1 MSVTSPRAG
10 QGAAGDAGPA
20 PVLAVQDLVV
30 EIATARGVIRP
41 VDGVSWS
48 VGAGEI
54 MALVGESG
62 CGKSIS
68 ALAVMRLLP
77 RPAARVAAGRI
88 LFDGADLLTLP
99 ERQMRARR
107 GRDLAMVF
115 QEPMTSLNPVLTIGE
130 QVGEPLQLHQ
140 GLSKRAARGRAAEL
154 LAMVGIPDPD
164 GRLDQHPHQFSG
176 GMRQRVMIAI
186 ALACNPRLIIADEP
200 TTALD
205 VTIQAQL
212 LQLMRDLC
220 TRLRIAL
227 VIITHNLGI
236 VARYADQVAVM
247 YAGRVVEQSGAR
259 RLFAA
264 PRHPYTIGLLGAV
277 PRLDRPRTRQ
287 LATVDG
293 TPPDLLDPPC
303 GCRFA
308 ARCFARADIC
318 AIDPPLY
325 EAERGHLS
333 ACHRIADLAAGVLAP
348 PVPAQPPAEAA
359 AIAATPLLRVR
370 GLTKHFA
377 LPRRAV
383 VHAVEDVSFDVPR
396 GRTLGIVGESG
407 CGKST
412 VGRMILRLET
422 PTAGAVDF
430 EGQDMAAAAGPALAK
445 LRPRIQAIFQDP
457 CSSLNPRMSV
467 GDIIAEPLLVHRR
480 ARDANAAWQRT
491 AALLEQVGLPPQMAE
506 RYPHQLSGGQRQR
519 VGIARALAL
528 EPDLIVCD
536 EAVSALDV
544 SIQGQIVNLLD
555 ELQRRL
561 GLSYVFIAH
570 DLAVVRHLAHRVVV
584 MYLGHVME
592 MADRDS
598 LYAAPLH
605 PYTLA
610 LLDAAPVPDPMAE
623 RARVRPALA
632 GEPPSPLQPPPGCV
646 FHTRC
651 PRADG
656 DCQTIVPPLREIR
669 AGHFAA
675 CVKL

>member
-1 MSVTSPRAG
+1 MSITNPHPSL
-10 QGAAGDAGPA
+10 AAADTARPDS
-20 PVLAVQDLVV
+20 VLAVQDLVI
-30 EIATARGVIRP
+30 EITTARGVIRP
-41 VDGVSWS
+41 VDGVNWA
-48 VGAGEI
+48 VGPGEI

-62 CGKSIS
+62 CGKSVS
-68 ALAVMRLLP
+68 ALAVMRLLA
-77 RPAARVAAGRI
+77 RPAARVAGGRI
-88 LFDGADLLTLP
+88 LFDGQNLLTLS
-99 ERQMRARR
+99 EREMRARR

-130 QVGEPLQLHQ
+130 QITEPIKLHR
-140 GLSKRAARGRAAEL
+140 GLSKRAARDRAAEL
-154 LAMVGIPDPD
+154 LAMVGIPDPVS
-164 GRLDQHPHQFSG
+164 RLDQHPHQFSG

-186 ALACNPRLIIADEP
+186 ALACDPRLIIADEP

-212 LQLMRDLC
+212 LQLMRDLT
-220 TRLRIAL
+220 TRLGIAL

-236 VARYADQVAVM
+236 VARYADHVAVM
-247 YAGRVVEQSGAR
+247 YAGRIVERTSAA

-264 PRHPYTIGLLGAV
+264 PSHPYTIGLLGAV
-277 PRLDRPRTRQ
+277 PRLDRVRTRQ

-293 TPPDLLDPPC
+293 MPPDLLHPPT

-308 ARCFARADIC
+308 PRCFARAEIC
-318 AIDPPLY
+318 TIDPPLY
-325 EAERGHLS
+325 DVGPGHAA
-333 ACHRIADLAAGVLAP
+333 ACHRIADVATGTLTPAIAAAP
-348 PVPAQPPAEAA
+348 VEPA
-359 AIAATPLLRVR
+359 AIAATTLLSVQ

-377 LPRRAV
+377 LGRGAV
-383 VHAVEDVSFDVPR
+383 VHAVEDVSFDLDR

-412 VGRMILRLET
+412 VGRMILKLEE
-422 PTAGAVDF
+422 PTAGALAFD
-430 EGQDMAAAAGPALAK
+430 GQDLRAAAGPALAK

-457 CSSLNPRMSV
+457 YSSLNPRMSI

-480 ARDANAAWQRT
+480 VATRDAAWQRT
-491 AALLEQVGLPPQMAE
+491 AALLEQVGLPLFMAE

-519 VGIARALAL
+519 VGIARALTL

-570 DLAVVRHLAHRVVV
+570 DLAVVRHLSHRVVV
-584 MYLGHVME
+584 MYLGRVME
-592 MADRDS
+592 MAERDD
-598 LYAAPLH
+598 LYGAPLH

-610 LLDAAPVPDPMAE
+610 LLEAAPVPDPATE
-623 RARVRPALA
+623 RARQRAPLG
-632 GEPPSPLQPPPGCV
+632 GEPPSPLRPPPGCV

-651 PRADG
+651 PRADAE
-656 DCQTIVPPLREIR
+656 CRTTVPPLREIR

>member
-1 MSVTSPRAG
+1 VSVTNPHPGLAAAEATDSPA
-10 QGAAGDAGPA
+10 
-20 PVLAVQDLVV
+20 VLAVRDLVV
-30 EIATARGVIRP
+30 EITTARGVIRP
-41 VDGVSWS
+41 VDGVTWS

-62 CGKSIS
+62 CGKSVS
-68 ALAVMRLLP
+68 ALAVMRLLA
-77 RPAARVAAGRI
+77 RPAARVAGGQI
-88 LFDGADLLTLP
+88 LFDGLDLLTLS
-99 ERQMRARR
+99 EREMRARR

-130 QVGEPLQLHQ
+130 QITEPIRLHR
-140 GLSKRAARGRAAEL
+140 GLSKRAARERAAEL
-154 LAMVGIPDPD
+154 LAMVGIPDPIS
-164 GRLDQHPHQFSG
+164 RLDQHPHQFSG

-186 ALACNPRLIIADEP
+186 ALACDPRLIIADEP

-212 LQLMRDLC
+212 LQLLRDLT
-220 TRLRIAL
+220 TRLGIAL

-236 VARYADQVAVM
+236 VARYADHVAVM
-247 YAGRVVEQSGAR
+247 YAGRVVEQTSAA

-264 PRHPYTIGLLGAV
+264 PGHPYTIGLLGAV
-277 PRLDRPRTRQ
+277 PRLDRARTRQ

-293 TPPDLLDPPC
+293 MPPDLLHPPT

-308 ARCFARADIC
+308 PRCFARAEIC
-318 AIDPPLY
+318 TIDPPLY
-325 EAERGHLS
+325 DAGPGHVL
-333 ACHRIADLAAGVLAP
+333 ACHRIADIAAGRLAP
-348 PVPAQPPAEAA
+348 VAAAAPPAEHA
-359 AIAATPLLRVR
+359 AIVSTALLSVQ

-377 LPRRAV
+377 LGRGAV
-383 VHAVEDVSFDVPR
+383 VHAVEDVSFALER

-412 VGRMILRLET
+412 VGRMILKLEE
-422 PTAGAVDF
+422 PTAGALAFD
-430 EGQDMAAAAGPALAK
+430 GQDLRAVTGSSLAK

-457 CSSLNPRMSV
+457 YSSLNPRMSI

-480 ARDANAAWQRT
+480 AANQAAAWQRT
-491 AALLEQVGLPPQMAE
+491 AALLEQVGLPVVMAE

-570 DLAVVRHLAHRVVV
+570 DLAVVRHLSHRVVV
-584 MYLGHVME
+584 MYLGRVME
-592 MADRDS
+592 MADRDE
-598 LYAAPLH
+598 LYGAPLH

-610 LLDAAPVPDPMAE
+610 LLEAAPVPDPVTE
-623 RARVRPALA
+623 RARQRAPLG
-632 GEPPSPLQPPPGCV
+632 GEPPSPLRPPPGCV

-651 PRADG
+651 PRADAE
-656 DCQTIVPPLREIR
+656 CRTIVPPLREIR